1 MALTQRM
8 VDILKAIVDEFV
20 ATAEPVGSK
29 TLVDKYDLPY
39 SSATIRNDMATL
51 ESMGYLEKP
60 HTSAGR
66 IPSNKGYQYYCEHLL
81 RKDMDEEVK
90 YILANIFDR
99 RSANI
104 EDAIKESCKIV
115 SEMTNLASGMLG
127 PDAKNQSLEHI
138 KVFQIDPKTAVC
150 VFITDTGHTE
160 NKTFNFQ
167 DEVTIDDIETCTNIL
182 NDRLKGTLI
191 PDLPEKLESLK
202 PILTKSVQ
210 RFDML
215 YNAFAGAFVKFASET
230 LYFEGSS
237 NMMYQPE
244 YADIEKLKEL
254 TKFFDDSKLFRS
266 LVDRQSAGSEVVA
279 VTPRGTELV
288 WKDDIA
294 IVSNEIR
301 LSSNPEDN
309 ARLMV
314 VGPRRMEYSR
324 VVSLLDFI
332 CREIEDMFHQKG

>member
-8 VDILKAIVDEFV
+8 VEILKAIVDEFV

-39 SSATIRNDMATL
+39 SSATIRNDMAAL
-51 ESMGYLEKP
+51 ETMGYLEKP

-66 IPSNKGYQYYCEHLL
+66 VPSNKGYQYYCEHLL
-81 RKDMDEEVK
+81 KKDIDDEVK
-90 YILANIFDR
+90 YALSNIFDK

-127 PDAKNQSLEHI
+127 PDAKNQTLEHI

-150 VFITDTGHTE
+150 VFITNSGHTE

-167 DEVTIDDIETCTNIL
+167 DEVTIEDIQTCTDIL
-182 NDRLKGTLI
+182 NDRLKGTPI
-191 PDLPEKLESLK
+191 HDLTEKLESLK

-210 RFDML
+210 RFEML
-215 YNAFAGAFVKFASET
+215 YNAFAGAFIKFASET
-230 LYFEGSS
+230 VYFDGTT

-244 YADIEKLKEL
+244 YADVEKLKQL

-266 LVDRQSAGSEVVA
+266 LVDKQTNGNDVVA
-279 VTPRGTELV
+279 VTPKGTELV

-294 IVSNEIR
+294 IVSSEIKI
-301 LSSNPEDN
+301 SDNPKDN

-332 CREIEDMFHQKG
+332 CKEIENMFN

>member
-8 VDILKAIVDEFV
+8 VDILRAIVDEFV

-51 ESMGYLEKP
+51 ESLGYLEKP

-81 RKDMDEEVK
+81 KKDMDEEVK
-90 YILANIFDR
+90 HALANIFDR

-104 EDAIKESCKIV
+104 EDAIKESCRIV
-115 SEMTNLASGMLG
+115 SEMTNLATGMLG
-127 PDAKNQSLEHI
+127 PDATNQTLEHI

-150 VFITDTGHTE
+150 VFITNTGYTE

-167 DEVTIDDIETCTNIL
+167 DEITIEDIETCTDIL
-182 NDRLKGTLI
+182 NDRLKGTPI
-191 PDLPEKLESLK
+191 PLLPETLESIK

-210 RFDML
+210 RFEML

-230 LYFEGSS
+230 LYFDGTS

-244 YADIEKLKEL
+244 YADIEKLKQL
-254 TKFFDDSKLFRS
+254 TRFFDDS
-266 LVDRQSAGSEVVA
+266 
-279 VTPRGTELV
+279 
-288 WKDDIA
+288 
-294 IVSNEIR
+294 
-301 LSSNPEDN
+301 
-309 ARLMV
+309 
-314 VGPRRMEYSR
+314 
-324 VVSLLDFI
+324 
-332 CREIEDMFHQKG
+332 

>member
-51 ESMGYLEKP
+51 ENLGYLEKP

-81 RKDMDEEVK
+81 RKDIDDEVK
-90 YILANIFDR
+90 YALANIFDHK
-99 RSANI
+99 SMNI
-104 EDAIKESCKIV
+104 EEAIKQSCKIV
-115 SEMTNLASGMLG
+115 SDMTNLASGMLG
-127 PDAKNQSLEHI
+127 PDAKSQTLEYI
-138 KVFQIDPKTAVC
+138 KVFQIDGKTAVC
-150 VFITDTGHTE
+150 VFITNTGYTE

-167 DEVTIDDIETCTNIL
+167 DEVSINDIETCTSIL
-182 NDRLKGTLI
+182 NDRLKGTRI
-191 PDLPEKLESLK
+191 YELPEKMEALK
-202 PILTKSVQ
+202 PILTKSIQ
-210 RFDML
+210 RFEML

-230 LYFEGSS
+230 LYFDGTT

-244 YADIEKLKEL
+244 YADVEKLKEL

-266 LVDRQSAGSEVVA
+266 IVDHETKANDVIA
-279 VTPRGTELV
+279 VTPKGTELV
-288 WKDDIA
+288 WKDDLA
-294 IVSNEIR
+294 IVSSEIK
-301 LSSNPEDN
+301 LSSNPNDN

-332 CREIEDMFHQKG
+332 CKEIEDMFN

>member
-8 VDILKAIVDEFV
+8 VDILRAIVDEFV

-90 YILANIFDR
+90 YALSNIFDR
-99 RSANI
+99 KSTNI

-115 SEMTNLASGMLG
+115 SEMTKLASGMLG
-127 PDAKNQSLEHI
+127 PDAKMQNLEHI

-150 VFITDTGHTE
+150 VFISDTGYTE

-167 DEVTIDDIETCTNIL
+167 EQVSIEDIETCTDIL
-182 NDRLKGTLI
+182 NERLKGTPIYEL
-191 PDLPEKLESLK
+191 PDRLESIK
-202 PILTKSVQ
+202 PILNQSVQ
-210 RFDML
+210 RFEML
-215 YNAFAGAFVKFASET
+215 YNAFAGAFIKFATET
-230 LYFEGSS
+230 LYFDGTS

-266 LVDRQSAGSEVVA
+266 LVDHQTHGNDVVA
-279 VTPRGTELV
+279 ITPKGTELV
-288 WKDDIA
+288 WKDDLA
-294 IVSNEIR
+294 IVSSEIR
-301 LSSNPEDN
+301 ISSNPNEN

-324 VVSLLDFI
+324 VVNLLDFI
-332 CREIEDMFHQKG
+332 SKEIEDMFN

>member
-1 MALTQRM
+1 MLTGRM
-8 VDILKAIVDEFV
+8 VEILKAIVDEFV
-20 ATAEPVGSK
+20 STAEPVGSK
-29 TLVDKYDLPY
+29 TLVEKYGLPY

-51 ESMGYLEKP
+51 EQLGYLEKP

-81 RKDMDEEVK
+81 KKDVDEEVK
-90 YILANIFDR
+90 YALANIFDK

-127 PDAKNQSLEHI
+127 PDAKNQTLEHI

-150 VFITDTGHTE
+150 VFITNTGHTE

-167 DEVTIDDIETCTNIL
+167 DEVTIEDIETCTDIL
-182 NDRLKGTLI
+182 NDRLKGTPI
-191 PDLPEKLESLK
+191 HDLVDKLDSLK

-210 RFDML
+210 RFEML

-230 LYFEGSS
+230 LYFDGKS

-244 YADIEKLKEL
+244 YADIEKLKEM

-266 LVDRQSAGSEVVA
+266 LVDKQTSDGSVVA
-279 VTPRGTELV
+279 ITPKGTELV
-288 WKDDIA
+288 WKDDVA
-294 IVSNEIR
+294 IVSSEIKI
-301 LSSNPEDN
+301 SDNPNDN

-314 VGPRRMEYSR
+314 VGPRRMEYNR
-324 VVSLLDFI
+324 VVNLLDFI
-332 CREIEDMFHQKG
+332 CKEIEDMFN

>member
-1 MALTQRM
+1 
-8 VDILKAIVDEFV
+8 
-20 ATAEPVGSK
+20 
-29 TLVDKYDLPY
+29 
-39 SSATIRNDMATL
+39 MATL
-51 ESMGYLEKP
+51 ESLGYLEKP

-81 RKDMDEEVK
+81 KKDMDDEVK
-90 YILANIFDR
+90 YALSNIFDR

-104 EDAIKESCKIV
+104 EDAIKESCRIV
-115 SEMTNLASGMLG
+115 SEMTKLASGMLG
-127 PDAKNQSLEHI
+127 PDAKNQTLEHI

-150 VFITDTGHTE
+150 IFISNTGHTE

-167 DEVTIDDIETCTNIL
+167 DEVPIEDIQTCTDIL
-182 NDRLKGTLI
+182 NDRLKGTPI
-191 PDLPEKLESLK
+191 YDLPEKLESLK

-210 RFDML
+210 RFEML

-230 LYFEGSS
+230 LYFDGTT

-254 TKFFDDSKLFRS
+254 TKFFDDSRLFRS
-266 LVDRQSAGSEVVA
+266 LVDKQTGNNDVIA
-279 VTPRGTELV
+279 VTPKGTELV

-294 IVSNEIR
+294 IVSSEIR
-301 LSSNPEDN
+301 LSDNPDEN

-324 VVSLLDFI
+324 VVNLLDFI
-332 CREIEDMFHQKG
+332 CKEIEDMFH

>member
-8 VDILKAIVDEFV
+8 VDILRAIVDEFV
-20 ATAEPVGSK
+20 STEEPVGSK
-29 TLVDKYDLPY
+29 TLVDKYGLPY

-51 ESMGYLEKP
+51 ESLGYLEKP

-81 RKDMDEEVK
+81 KKDMDEEVK
-90 YILANIFDR
+90 YALSNIFDR

-104 EDAIKESCKIV
+104 EDAIKESCRIV
-115 SEMTNLASGMLG
+115 SEMTDLASGMLG
-127 PDAKNQSLEHI
+127 PDASNQTLEHI
-138 KVFQIDPKTAVC
+138 KVFQIDPKTVVC
-150 VFITDTGHTE
+150 VFITNTGHTE

-167 DEVTIDDIETCTNIL
+167 DEVTIEDIETCTDIL
-182 NDRLKGTLI
+182 NDRLKGTPI
-191 PDLPEKLESLK
+191 YTLPERLESLK
-202 PILTKSVQ
+202 PVLTKSVQ
-210 RFDML
+210 RFEML

-230 LYFEGSS
+230 LYFDGTS

-244 YADIEKLKEL
+244 YADIEKLKQL

-266 LVDRQSAGSEVVA
+266 LVDRQTGENDVVA
-279 VTPRGTELV
+279 VTPKGTELV
-288 WKDDIA
+288 CKDDIA
-294 IVSNEIR
+294 IVSNEIKI
-301 LSSNPEDN
+301 SDNPNDN

-324 VVSLLDFI
+324 VVNLLDFI
-332 CREIEDMFHQKG
+332 CKEIEDMFH

>member
-1 MALTQRM
+1 MALTKRM

-20 ATAEPVGSK
+20 STAEPVGSK

-51 ESMGYLEKP
+51 ESLGYLEKP

-81 RKDMDEEVK
+81 KKDMDEEVK
-90 YILANIFDR
+90 YALSNIFDR

-127 PDAKNQSLEHI
+127 PDASNQTLEHI

-150 VFITDTGHTE
+150 VFITNTGHTE

-167 DEVTIDDIETCTNIL
+167 DEVTIEDIQTCTDIL
-182 NDRLKGTLI
+182 NDRLRGTPI
-191 PDLPEKLESLK
+191 HVLPEKMESLK

-210 RFDML
+210 RFEML

-230 LYFEGSS
+230 LYFDGTS

-244 YADIEKLKEL
+244 YADIEKLKQL

-266 LVDRQSAGSEVVA
+266 LVERQTGNNEVVA
-279 VTPRGTELV
+279 VTPKGTELV

-294 IVSNEIR
+294 IVSSEIR
-301 LSSNPEDN
+301 ISDNPNEN

-314 VGPRRMEYSR
+314 VGPRRMEYNR
-324 VVSLLDFI
+324 VVNLLDFI
-332 CREIEDMFHQKG
+332 SKEIENMFH

>member
-1 MALTQRM
+1 MLTGRM
-8 VDILKAIVDEFV
+8 VEILKAIVDEFV

-29 TLVDKYDLPY
+29 TLVQKYGLPY

-51 ESMGYLEKP
+51 ESLGYLEKP

-66 IPSNKGYQYYCEHLL
+66 IPSNKGYQYYCQYLL
-81 RKDMDEEVK
+81 KKDVDEEVK
-90 YILANIFDR
+90 YALANIFDK

-104 EDAIKESCKIV
+104 EDAIKESCRIV

-127 PDAKNQSLEHI
+127 PDAKDQTLEHI

-150 VFITDTGHTE
+150 VFITNTGHTE
-160 NKTFNFQ
+160 NKTFNFA
-167 DEVTIDDIETCTNIL
+167 DEVTIEDIETCTDIL
-182 NDRLKGTLI
+182 NDRLKGTYIHELV
-191 PDLPEKLESLK
+191 EKLESLK

-210 RFDML
+210 RFEML

-230 LYFEGSS
+230 LYFDGTS

-244 YADIEKLKEL
+244 YADIEKLKQM
-254 TKFFDDSKLFRS
+254 TKFFDDSKLFRN
-266 LVDRQSAGSEVVA
+266 LIDNHTSESNVVA
-279 VTPRGTELV
+279 VTPQGTELV

-294 IVSNEIR
+294 IVSSEIKI
-301 LSSNPEDN
+301 SDNPKDN

-314 VGPRRMEYSR
+314 VGPRRMEYNR
-324 VVSLLDFI
+324 VVNLLDFI
-332 CREIEDMFHQKG
+332 CKEIEDMFN

>member
-1 MALTQRM
+1 MLTGRM
-8 VDILKAIVDEFV
+8 VEILKAIVDEFV

-29 TLVDKYDLPY
+29 TFVDKYGLPY

-51 ESMGYLEKP
+51 ESLGYLEKP

-81 RKDMDEEVK
+81 KKDVDDEVK
-90 YILANIFDR
+90 YALANIFDK

-127 PDAKNQSLEHI
+127 PDAKNQTLEFI

-150 VFITDTGHTE
+150 VFITNTGHTE

-167 DEVTIDDIETCTNIL
+167 DEVTIDDIETCTDIL
-182 NDRLKGTLI
+182 NGRLKGTPIHELV
-191 PDLPEKLESLK
+191 EKLDSLR

-210 RFDML
+210 RFEML

-230 LYFEGSS
+230 LYFDGTS

-244 YADIEKLKEL
+244 YADIEKLKEM

-266 LVDRQSAGSEVVA
+266 LVDNQTSGNNVVA
-279 VTPRGTELV
+279 VTPQGTELV

-294 IVSNEIR
+294 IVSSEIKI
-301 LSSNPEDN
+301 SDNPKDN

-314 VGPRRMEYSR
+314 VGPRRMEYNR
-324 VVSLLDFI
+324 VVNLLDFI
-332 CREIEDMFHQKG
+332 CKEIEDMFN

>member
-8 VDILKAIVDEFV
+8 VDILRAIVDEFV
-20 ATAEPVGSK
+20 STAEPVGSK

-39 SSATIRNDMATL
+39 SSATIRNDMAAL

-66 IPSNKGYQYYCEHLL
+66 IPSNKGYQYYCAHLL
-81 RKDMDEEVK
+81 KKDMDDEVK
-90 YILANIFDR
+90 YALSNIFDR

-104 EDAIKESCKIV
+104 EDAIKESCRIV
-115 SEMTNLASGMLG
+115 SEMTRLASGMLG
-127 PDAKNQSLEHI
+127 PDAKNQTLEHI

-150 VFITDTGHTE
+150 VFISNTGHTE

-167 DEVTIDDIETCTNIL
+167 DEVTIEDIQTCTDIL
-182 NDRLKGTLI
+182 NDRLRGTPI
-191 PDLPEKLESLK
+191 HDLPEKLESLK

-210 RFDML
+210 RFEML

-230 LYFEGSS
+230 LYFDGTT

-254 TKFFDDSKLFRS
+254 TKFFDDSRLFRS
-266 LVDRQSAGSEVVA
+266 LVDKQTGSNDVIA
-279 VTPRGTELV
+279 ITPKGTELV

-294 IVSNEIR
+294 IVSSEIR
-301 LSSNPEDN
+301 LSDNPDEN

-324 VVSLLDFI
+324 VVNLLDFI
-332 CREIEDMFHQKG
+332 CKEIEDMFH

>member
-51 ESMGYLEKP
+51 ENLGYLEKP

-81 RKDMDEEVK
+81 RKDIDDEVK
-90 YILANIFDR
+90 YALANIFDHK
-99 RSANI
+99 SMNI
-104 EDAIKESCKIV
+104 EEAIKNSCKIV

-127 PDAKNQSLEHI
+127 PDAKSQTLEYI
-138 KVFQIDPKTAVC
+138 KVFQIDAKTAVC
-150 VFITDTGHTE
+150 VFITNTGYTE

-167 DEVTIDDIETCTNIL
+167 DEVSINDIETCTSIL
-182 NDRLKGTLI
+182 NDRLKGTHI
-191 PDLPEKLESLK
+191 YELPEKMEALK
-202 PILTKSVQ
+202 PILTKSIQ
-210 RFDML
+210 RFEML

-230 LYFEGSS
+230 LYFDGTT

-244 YADIEKLKEL
+244 YADVEKLKEL

-266 LVDRQSAGSEVVA
+266 IVDHETKANDVVA
-279 VTPRGTELV
+279 VTPKGTELV
-288 WKDDIA
+288 WKDDLA
-294 IVSNEIR
+294 IVSSEIK
-301 LSSNPEDN
+301 LSSNPNDN

-332 CREIEDMFHQKG
+332 CKEIEDMFN

>member
-8 VDILKAIVDEFV
+8 VEILKAIVDEFV

-39 SSATIRNDMATL
+39 SSATIRNDMAAL
-51 ESMGYLEKP
+51 ETMGYLEKP

-66 IPSNKGYQYYCEHLL
+66 VPSNKGYQYYCEHLL
-81 RKDMDEEVK
+81 KKDIDEEVK
-90 YILANIFDR
+90 YALANIFDK

-127 PDAKNQSLEHI
+127 PDAKNQTLEHI

-150 VFITDTGHTE
+150 VFITNSGHTE

-167 DEVTIDDIETCTNIL
+167 DEVTIDDIQTCTDIL
-182 NDRLKGTLI
+182 NDRLKGTPINNLV
-191 PDLPEKLESLK
+191 EKLESLK

-210 RFDML
+210 RFEML

-230 LYFEGSS
+230 VYFDGTN

-244 YADIEKLKEL
+244 YADVEKLKEL

-266 LVDRQSAGSEVVA
+266 LVDKQTNGNDVVA
-279 VTPRGTELV
+279 ITPKGTELV

-294 IVSNEIR
+294 IVSNEIKI
-301 LSSNPEDN
+301 SDNPEEN

-314 VGPRRMEYSR
+314 VGPRRMEYSQ
-324 VVSLLDFI
+324 VVNLLDFI
-332 CREIEDMFHQKG
+332 CKEIENMFN

>member
-8 VDILKAIVDEFV
+8 IEILKAIVDEFV

-81 RKDMDEEVK
+81 KKDMDEEVK
-90 YILANIFDR
+90 YALSNIFDR

-127 PDAKNQSLEHI
+127 PDAKNQTLEFI

-150 VFITDTGHTE
+150 VFITNTGHTE

-167 DEVTIDDIETCTNIL
+167 DEVTIDDIQTCTDIL
-182 NDRLKGTLI
+182 NDRLKGTRI
-191 PDLPEKLESLK
+191 HELPEKLESLK

-210 RFDML
+210 RFEML

-230 LYFEGSS
+230 LYFDGTS

-244 YADIEKLKEL
+244 YADVEKLKEL
-254 TKFFDDSKLFRS
+254 TKFFDDSRLFRS
-266 LVDRQSAGSEVVA
+266 LVDKQTGTTDVMA
-279 VTPRGTELV
+279 VTPKGTELV

-294 IVSNEIR
+294 IVSSEIR
-301 LSSNPEDN
+301 ISENPSDN

-324 VVSLLDFI
+324 VVNLLDFI
-332 CREIEDMFHQKG
+332 CKEIEDMFH

>member
-1 MALTQRM
+1 MTLTKRM

-39 SSATIRNDMATL
+39 SSATIRNDMALL
-51 ESMGYLEKP
+51 ETMGYLEKP

-81 RKDMDEEVK
+81 KKDMDDEVK
-90 YILANIFDR
+90 YALANIFDR
-99 RSANI
+99 KSANI

-115 SEMTNLASGMLG
+115 SEMTNLASGVLG
-127 PDAKNQSLEHI
+127 PDAKSQSLEHI
-138 KVFQIDPKTAVC
+138 KVFPIDSKNAVC
-150 VFITDTGHTE
+150 VFITNTGHTE
-160 NKTFNFQ
+160 NKAFNFQ
-167 DEVTIDDIETCTNIL
+167 DEVTFEDIQTCTDIL
-182 NDRLKGTLI
+182 NDRLRGTLLYE
-191 PDLPEKLESLK
+191 LPEKLEMLK

-210 RFDML
+210 RFEML
-215 YNAFAGAFVKFASET
+215 YNAFAGAFIKFASET
-230 LYFEGSS
+230 LYFDGTS

-244 YADIEKLKEL
+244 YADVEKLKEL
-254 TKFFDDSKLFRS
+254 TKFFDDSALFRN
-266 LVDRQSAGSEVVA
+266 LVEHSSGKNDVMA
-279 VTPRGTELV
+279 VTPKGTELV
-288 WKDDIA
+288 WKDDLA
-294 IVSNEIR
+294 IVSSEIK
-301 LSSNPEDN
+301 LSNNSEEN

-332 CREIEDMFHQKG
+332 AKEIENMFN

>member
-8 VDILKAIVDEFV
+8 VDILRAIVDEFV
-20 ATAEPVGSK
+20 STAEPVGSK
-29 TLVDKYDLPY
+29 TLVDKYGLPY

-51 ESMGYLEKP
+51 ESLGYLEKP

-81 RKDMDEEVK
+81 KKDMDEEVK
-90 YILANIFDR
+90 YALSNIFDR

-104 EDAIKESCKIV
+104 EDAIKESCRIV

-127 PDAKNQSLEHI
+127 PDASNQTLEHI

-150 VFITDTGHTE
+150 VFITNTGHTE

-167 DEVTIDDIETCTNIL
+167 DEVTIEDIETCTDIL
-182 NDRLKGTLI
+182 NDRLKGTPI
-191 PDLPEKLESLK
+191 HTLPEWLESLK
-202 PILTKSVQ
+202 PVLTKSVQ
-210 RFDML
+210 RFEML

-230 LYFEGSS
+230 LYFDGTS

-244 YADIEKLKEL
+244 YADIEKLKQL

-266 LVDRQSAGSEVVA
+266 LVDRQTGENDVVA
-279 VTPRGTELV
+279 VTPKGTELV

-294 IVSNEIR
+294 IVSNEIKI
-301 LSSNPEDN
+301 SDNPNDN

-324 VVSLLDFI
+324 VVNLLDFI
-332 CREIEDMFHQKG
+332 CKEIEDMFH

>member
-8 VDILKAIVDEFV
+8 VEILKAIVDEFV

-29 TLVDKYDLPY
+29 TLVDKYGLPY

-51 ESMGYLEKP
+51 EAIGYLEKP

-81 RKDMDEEVK
+81 KKDIDDEVK
-90 YILANIFDR
+90 YALANIFDK

-104 EDAIKESCKIV
+104 EDAIKQSCKIV

-127 PDAKNQSLEHI
+127 PDAKTQTLEHI
-138 KVFQIDPKTAVC
+138 RVFQIDPKTAVC
-150 VFITDTGHTE
+150 VFITNTGHTE

-167 DEVTIDDIETCTNIL
+167 DEVTIEDIQTCTDIL

-191 PDLPEKLESLK
+191 YELPEKLESIK
-202 PILTKSVQ
+202 PILTKSIQ
-210 RFDML
+210 RFEML

-230 LYFEGSS
+230 LYFDGTT

-266 LVDRQSAGSEVVA
+266 LVDKQTGGSDVVA
-279 VTPRGTELV
+279 VTPKGTELV

-294 IVSNEIR
+294 IVSSEIKI
-301 LSSNPEDN
+301 SDNPQEN

-324 VVSLLDFI
+324 VVNLLDFI
-332 CREIEDMFHQKG
+332 CNEIEKMFN

>member
-8 VDILKAIVDEFV
+8 VDILRAIVDEFV
-20 ATAEPVGSK
+20 STAEPVGSK

-39 SSATIRNDMATL
+39 SSATIRNDMAAL

-81 RKDMDEEVK
+81 KKDMDDEVK
-90 YILANIFDR
+90 YALSNIFDR

-104 EDAIKESCKIV
+104 EDAIKESCRIV
-115 SEMTNLASGMLG
+115 SEMTRLASGMLG
-127 PDAKNQSLEHI
+127 PDAKNQTLEHI

-150 VFITDTGHTE
+150 VFISNTGHTE

-167 DEVTIDDIETCTNIL
+167 DEVPIEDIQTCTDIL
-182 NDRLKGTLI
+182 NDRLKGTPI
-191 PDLPEKLESLK
+191 HDLSEKLESLK

-210 RFDML
+210 RFEML

-230 LYFEGSS
+230 LYFDGTT

-254 TKFFDDSKLFRS
+254 TKFFDDSRLFRS
-266 LVDRQSAGSEVVA
+266 LVDKQTGSNDVIA
-279 VTPRGTELV
+279 VTPKGTELV

-294 IVSNEIR
+294 IVSSEIR
-301 LSSNPEDN
+301 LSDNPDEN

-324 VVSLLDFI
+324 VVNLLDFI
-332 CREIEDMFHQKG
+332 CKEIEDMFH